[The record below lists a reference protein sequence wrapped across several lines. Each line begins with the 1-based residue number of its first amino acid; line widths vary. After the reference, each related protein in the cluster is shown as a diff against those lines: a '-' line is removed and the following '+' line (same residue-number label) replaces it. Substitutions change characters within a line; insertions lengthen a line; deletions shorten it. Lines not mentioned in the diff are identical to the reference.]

1 MTKKW
6 HMSVNLEGMLRN
18 YKGKKINFMEDDD
31 GRILTDKQAR
41 AEIARLQ
48 ALGHKLM
55 PTNNKCEGFD
65 PFKKGC
71 PGHEIEDL

>member
-1 MTKKW
+1 MIKKR

-18 YKGKKINFMEDDD
+18 YKGKKINVMEDDD
-31 GRILTDKQAR
+31 GRILTDKEAR

-55 PTNNKCEGFD
+55 PTNKNCEGFD
-65 PFKKGC
+65 PFEKGC
-71 PGHEIEDL
+71 PGHEVKE